1 MITHSQCRFAPPALL
16 AILVLTTNC
25 GSSDGTSPG
34 FSPHVDASASPDAG
48 PDTAGDTSPT
58 LEASPDGASG
68 LADANDDVPA
78 DNSAADALPNVC
90 PAPPDCN
97 VPTPPLGSA
106 RGWRNVLSQVTALS
120 GPRRHRGRDLF
131 LLEGQ
136 DVWIL
141 GKFAYGALDGDIQD
155 EDVDVYLLRDCGS
168 GTPWESLGTYR
179 TTKDGDHPTVEGVED
194 TGGRVFVNFADT
206 GAEPLGKGRHR
217 FLMVLAGDLSTTDQ
231 YVEVLPPETEIVVTD
246 IDGTLTTSEYASA
259 TDVVGLPISE
269 AHEGSPEMMRA
280 FAQRGYHIF
289 YLTARPEWM
298 MPITREFLAKREFP
312 EGVVHT
318 TLTGLGA
325 TGGAATDY
333 KTVELGDLG
342 TRTGVIPSYAFGN
355 KDSDVQAYGNAGID
369 PSRCYYYDLGSDPK
383 GGTDHGDYAALISMA
398 SSAPLA
404 CE

>member
-1 MITHSQCRFAPPALL
+1 LL
-16 AILVLTTNC
+16 LVLLLTTNC
-25 GSSDGTSPG
+25 GSSDETTPG
-34 FSPHVDASASPDAG
+34 FSPNADASAWQEAG
-48 PDTAGDTSPT
+48 PDTPFDDSAAQDP
-58 LEASPDGASG
+58 SPDGPSG
-68 LADANDDVPA
+68 LADATDDGPA
-78 DNSAADALPNVC
+78 AESSVDASPEVC
-90 PAPPDCN
+90 PPPPDCN

-136 DVWIL
+136 EAWVL
-141 GKFAYGALDGDIQD
+141 GKFAYGALDGDVQD

-194 TGGRVFVNFADT
+194 SGGRVFVNLADT
-206 GAEPLGKGRHR
+206 GAEPLGEGRHR
-217 FLMVLAGDLSTTDQ
+217 ILMVLAGDLSTTDQ
-231 YVEVLPPETEIVVTD
+231 YIEVVSPATEVVVTD

-259 TDVVGLPISE
+259 TDVLGLPISE
-269 AHEGSPEMMRA
+269 AHVGSPEMMRA

-289 YLTARPEWM
+289 YLTARAEWM

-333 KTVELGDLG
+333 KTLELGDLAA
-342 TRTGVIPSYAFGN
+342 RTGITPSYAFGN
-355 KDSDVQAYGNAGID
+355 KDSDVQAYSNAGID
-369 PSRCYYYDLGSDPK
+369 PSRCYYYELGSDPK
-383 GGTDHGDYAALISMA
+383 GGTDHGDYAGLVATA